1 MMIRDSRMRVDKNF
15 QEYVKKL
22 KKKLAMERGIF
33 VSERRITL
41 ALTRIKGQEEM
52 LLNSNWLDE
61 EIRKTRI

>member
-1 MMIRDSRMRVDKNF
+1 
-15 QEYVKKL
+15 
-22 KKKLAMERGIF
+22 MERGIF

>member
-1 MMIRDSRMRVDKNF
+1 MMIKDSRMRVDKNF

-52 LLNSNWLDE
+52 LLNSDWLDE
-61 EIRKTRI
+61 EIRRTRI

>member
-52 LLNSNWLDE
+52 LLNSDWLDE
-61 EIRKTRI
+61 EIRRTRI

>member
-1 MMIRDSRMRVDKNF
+1 MRIRDSRMRVDKNF
-15 QEYVKKL
+15 HEYVKRL
-22 KKKLAMERGIF
+22 KKKLAMRGIF

-61 EIRKTRI
+61 EIRRTTI